1 MDKLG
6 QMASDKG
13 ELVLTGAGPH
23 TGFKTRALVC
33 RVADTVI
40 AALTV
45 NGAAVTTG
53 ITKYQPA
60 GTTLYQGEL
69 VCFADSEVIT
79 SITLTNAT
87 DSVRIIK
94 CLE

>member
-1 MDKLG
+1 MDILG
-6 QMASDKG
+6 QIAGAKG
-13 ELVLTGAGPH
+13 DLVITGVGPH
-23 TGFKTRALVC
+23 TGFKTRAFIC
-33 RVADTVI
+33 RVNDTVV

-60 GTTLYQGEL
+60 GTKLYQGEL
-69 VCFADSEVIT
+69 VTFDKSEVIT

-87 DSVRIIK
+87 DSLRIIK